1 MESHINPAAPRLRI
15 WDLVVFL
22 GAMVALTIVA
32 SLLLAFALGP
42 ERITRAMPEGGG
54 GDPMAML
61 ALLAVFFVM
70 GLPAVVLAVA
80 RHGRHA
86 PRLLGLNRSGGRWLW
101 MAPIVVLILSAA
113 VDEGL
118 LRLVRA
124 WAGEA
129 ILPTVNAVIAEI
141 TTTPGRTVLAMLVL
155 GVLAPTVEEL
165 IFRGLVYGY
174 VEGRFGGIAA
184 LIVSSLLFAAAHVEA
199 IHMALVLPIGLLLGW
214 VRLRAGSLWPTITAH
229 IANNCVAVI
238 ASFLLR

>member
-1 MESHINPAAPRLRI
+1 LESHINPATPRLRI
-15 WDLVVFL
+15 WDLAIFL
-22 GAMVALTIVA
+22 GAMVALMVVA
-32 SLLLAFALGP
+32 SLLLTFALGP
-42 ERITRAMPEGGG
+42 ERIARAMPEAGG

-61 ALLAVFFVM
+61 ALLAVFFAM
-70 GLPAVVLAVA
+70 GLPAVGLAVA

-86 PRLLGLNRSGGRWLW
+86 PRLLGLSRSGGRWLW
-101 MAPIVVLILSAA
+101 MAPIAVLIVSFA

-129 ILPTVNAVIAEI
+129 ILPTVNTVIADI
-141 TTTPGRTVLAMLVL
+141 ATTPERTALAVLVL
-155 GVLAPTVEEL
+155 GVLAPMVEEL

-174 VEGRFGGIAA
+174 VEGRLGAIAA
-184 LIVSSLLFAAAHVEA
+184 LIVSSLLFAAAHVEG

-214 VRLRAGSLWPTITAH
+214 VRLRAGSLWPTIAAH
-229 IANNCVAVI
+229 VANNSVAVV